1 MTFNSSPDSKNSLSK
16 PSTNPIDTMDSAS
29 NIMNSPFE
37 GSPSKISHSVDSQS
51 LSLDEQSCDIKPPK
65 HSRLNPIW
73 QARLRRFRRN
83 RLGYWSTIV
92 FAIIFMICMAVEL
105 VANDKP
111 LLVSYQDHY
120 YFPVLKAYPET
131 AFGGIFETEAN
142 YKDPAV
148 QALINEGGYYIM
160 PLIPFADQTPSTERS
175 EPYPAPPNSQ
185 NWLGTDDVG
194 RDVLARILYG
204 MRISLLFGL
213 ALTLAGAMIG
223 IFVGA
228 TQGYFGGWIDLAGQ
242 RFMEV
247 WSGMP
252 QLFMI
257 IILVSLFSPSV
268 YILFALMLLFGW
280 MGLVGLVRAEFLRA
294 RNFDYVRAARN
305 LGVSDWQIMRRHIL
319 PNALAS
325 SLSQLPFI
333 LTANIIALTSLD
345 FLGYGLPPGSPSLG
359 ELMVQG
365 RSNLDAPWLALS
377 GFFSLTFILS
387 LLIFIGEALRDAFDP
402 KN

>member
-1 MTFNSSPDSKNSLSK
+1 MSTYHSS
-16 PSTNPIDTMDSAS
+16 TIVT
-29 NIMNSPFE
+29 
-37 GSPSKISHSVDSQS
+37 SVT
-51 LSLDEQSCDIKPPK
+51 PPK
-65 HSRLNPIW
+65 KPALNPIW
-73 QARLRRFRRN
+73 QARLQRFRNN
-83 RLGYWSTIV
+83 RLGMISLVI
-92 FAIIFMICMAVEL
+92 FSIIFVSCMAVN
-105 VANDKP
+105 VIANDKP
-111 LLVSYQDHY
+111 LLVQYDGEY
-120 YFPVLKAYPET
+120 YFPVFKAYPET
-131 AFGGIFETEAN
+131 TFGGIFETETN

-148 QALINEGGYYIM
+148 KALINHQGYYVM
-160 PLIPFADQTPSTERS
+160 PPIPFADQTSNVELTV
-175 EPYPAPPNSQ
+175 PYPAAPNRQ
-185 NWLGTDDVG
+185 NWLGTDDLG

-204 MRISLLFGL
+204 MRVSLLFGL
-213 ALTLAGAMIG
+213 ALTIVGAMIG
-223 IFVGA
+223 IIVGA
-228 TQGYFGGWIDLAGQ
+228 IQGYYGGWVDLIGQ

-247 WSGMP
+247 WGGMP

-257 IILVSLFSPSV
+257 IILVSLFSPS
-268 YILFALMLLFGW
+268 ISMLFALMLLFGW

-305 LGVSDWQIMRRHIL
+305 LGVTDSQIMWRHIL

-333 LTANIIALTSLD
+333 LTANIIALTALD

-365 RSNLDAPWLALS
+365 KNNLDAPWLALS

-402 KN
+402 RRT

>member
-1 MTFNSSPDSKNSLSK
+1 MSSHHT
-16 PSTNPIDTMDSAS
+16 PSTNSIDNQLLDSELP
-29 NIMNSPFE
+29 NPKSPYAAD
-37 GSPSKISHSVDSQS
+37 SPLSKS
-51 LSLDEQSCDIKPPK
+51 KK
-65 HSRLNPIW
+65 RRLNPIW
-73 QARLRRFRRN
+73 QARLNRFRRN
-83 RLGYWSTIV
+83 RLGMISL
-92 FAIIFMICMAVEL
+92 IIFALVFVICMAVN
-105 VANDKP
+105 VIANDKP
-111 LLVSYQDHY
+111 LLVQYDGEY
-120 YFPVLKAYPET
+120 YFPVMKAYPET
-131 AFGGIFETEAN
+131 TFGGIFETETN

-148 QALINEGGYYIM
+148 QALINAEGYYLM
-160 PLIPFADQTPSTERS
+160 PFIPFADQTPNVELGI
-175 EPYPAPPNSQ
+175 PYPAAPNSQ
-185 NWLGTDDVG
+185 NWLGTDDMG

-204 MRISLLFGL
+204 LRLSLIFGL
-213 ALTLAGAMIG
+213 ALTIAGAIIG
-223 IFVGA
+223 IIIGA
-228 TQGYFGGWIDLAGQ
+228 IQGYYGGWVDLAGQ

-247 WSGMP
+247 WGGMP

-257 IILVSLFSPSV
+257 IILVSLFSPSITV
-268 YILFALMLLFGW
+268 LFALMLLFSW

-305 LGVSDWQIMRRHIL
+305 LGVSDTQIMLRHIL

-365 RSNLDAPWLALS
+365 KNNLDAPWLALS
-377 GFFSLTFILS
+377 GFFSLTLILS

-402 KN
+402 RCS

>member
-1 MTFNSSPDSKNSLSK
+1 MSNVPSNHSPDSSNPSNSK
-16 PSTNPIDTMDSAS
+16 Q
-29 NIMNSPFE
+29 SPVYTLDDV
-37 GSPSKISHSVDSQS
+37 SSHSMKPASESDW
-51 LSLDEQSCDIKPPK
+51 IK
-65 HSRLNPIW
+65 NPIW
-73 QARLRRFRRN
+73 RARLTRFRRN
-83 RLGYWSTIV
+83 RLGMISLIL
-92 FAIIFMICMAVEL
+92 FSLIFCLCMAAEFI
-105 VANDKP
+105 ANDKP
-111 LLVSYQDHY
+111 LLVNYQGDY
-120 YFPVLKAYPET
+120 YFPILKAYPET
-131 AFGGIFETEAN
+131 TFGGIFETEAN

-148 QALINEGGYYIM
+148 QQLIEADGYYLM
-160 PLIPFADQTPSTERS
+160 PLIPFADQTPNVERT
-175 EPYPAPPNSQ
+175 EPYPAPPNRQ
-185 NWLGTDDVG
+185 NWLGTDDLG

-204 MRISLLFGL
+204 LRISLLFGL
-213 ALTLAGAMIG
+213 ALTIAGAVIG
-223 IFVGA
+223 IVVGA
-228 TQGYFGGWIDLAGQ
+228 IQGYFGGWVDLAGQ

-257 IILVSLFSPSV
+257 IILVSLFSPSAT
-268 YILFALMLLFGW
+268 ILFALMLLFGW

-333 LTANIIALTSLD
+333 LTANVIALTSLD

-365 RSNLDAPWLALS
+365 RDNLEAPWLALS

-402 KN
+402 KQ

>member
-1 MTFNSSPDSKNSLSK
+1 MSNSHISSDTDAISARLPSSEFDGPMPNSE
-16 PSTNPIDTMDSAS
+16 PPGRPNSA
-29 NIMNSPFE
+29 IAT
-37 GSPSKISHSVDSQS
+37 
-51 LSLDEQSCDIKPPK
+51 PK
-65 HSRLNPIW
+65 KTWLNPIW
-73 QARLRRFRRN
+73 QARLNRFRSN
-83 RLGYWSTIV
+83 RLGVISLIIFAIV
-92 FAIIFMICMAVEL
+92 FVTCMAANVI
-105 VANDKP
+105 ANDKP
-111 LLVSYQDHY
+111 LIVQYNGSY

-131 AFGGIFETEAN
+131 TFDGIFETEAN

-148 QALINEGGYYIM
+148 QALINTDGYYVM
-160 PLIPFADQTPSTERS
+160 PPIAFADQTPNVELGL
-175 EPYPAPPNSQ
+175 PYPAAPNSQ
-185 NWLGTDDVG
+185 NWLGTDDQG

-204 MRISLLFGL
+204 MRVSLLFGL
-213 ALTLAGAMIG
+213 ALTLAGAVIG
-223 IFVGA
+223 IIVGA
-228 TQGYFGGWIDLAGQ
+228 IQGYYGGWVDLAGQ

-247 WSGMP
+247 WGGMP

-257 IILVSLFSPSV
+257 IILVSLFSPSITV
-268 YILFALMLLFGW
+268 LFALMLLFGW

-305 LGVSDWQIMRRHIL
+305 LGVSDSQIMLKHIL

-333 LTANIIALTSLD
+333 LTANIIALTALD

-365 RSNLDAPWLALS
+365 KNNLDAPWLALS

-387 LLIFIGEALRDAFDP
+387 LLIFIGEALRDVFDP
-402 KN
+402 RRS